1 LQANCADQANSK
13 QKTPQSGVFLDPS
26 GLHRMNKITWQQMR
40 QQLEQQQERMRQQ
53 QEPKRQQ
60 LGQQQLELERVQ
72 EQQLLFCRKRTKQQQ
87 RR

>member
-1 LQANCADQANSK
+1 
-13 QKTPQSGVFLDPS
+13 
-26 GLHRMNKITWQQMR
+26 MNKITWQQMR
-40 QQLEQQQERMRQQ
+40 QLLEPMRQQLEQR

-60 LGQQQLELERVQ
+60 LGQQQLELVRVQ

>member
-1 LQANCADQANSK
+1 MK
-13 QKTPQSGVFLDPS
+13 
-26 GLHRMNKITWQQMR
+26 KITWQQMR

-60 LGQQQLELERVQ
+60 LELVRVQ

>member
-1 LQANCADQANSK
+1 
-13 QKTPQSGVFLDPS
+13 
-26 GLHRMNKITWQQMR
+26 MNKITWQQMR

-53 QEPKRQQ
+53 QELKRQQ
-60 LGQQQLELERVQ
+60 LGQQLELVQVQ

>member
-1 LQANCADQANSK
+1 
-13 QKTPQSGVFLDPS
+13 
-26 GLHRMNKITWQQMR
+26 MNKITWQQMR

-53 QEPKRQQ
+53 LEPKRQQ
-60 LGQQQLELERVQ
+60 LGQQLELVRVQ

>member
-1 LQANCADQANSK
+1 LLPNCAEQGISRRK
-13 QKTPQSGVFLDPS
+13 KTPQSGVFFDPS

-40 QQLEQQQERMRQQ
+40 QQQEQQRMRQQ

-60 LGQQQLELERVQ
+60 LGQQLELVRVQ